1 MQNPFYDHLEK
12 IKVRIGMY
20 VGDVSLKSLDAYISG
35 YLMALSDL
43 NFAQEQ
49 PNFRDFH
56 EFVRAKYNYF
66 ELTAGWANMI
76 TAVVLG
82 YKPENIVWADVFAE
96 TMTFEQHQQ
105 SIALFYELLEEFKE
119 SKVN

>member
-20 VGDVSLKSLDAYISG
+20 IYEVSLKSLFIYISG
-35 YLMALSDL
+35 YMMALSEL
-43 NFAQEQ
+43 NIAQEQ
-49 PNFRDFH
+49 PKFHDFH

-66 ELTAGWANMI
+66 ESTAGWANMI
-76 TAVVLG
+76 TAVVLD
-82 YKPENIVWADVFAE
+82 YQPENIVWEDVFAE

-105 SIALFYELLEEFKE
+105 SIELFYELLAEFKNAR
-119 SKVN
+119 K